1 MKNDAIW
8 MIIKNG
14 RALDKLKDSNPWC
27 HNNEL
32 FRYMFVIFI
41 QVVFDALAWHTIQQN
56 KQEAG
61 KGLAHGVTLND
72 GRRAVGQAGKMAG
85 R

>member
-14 RALDKLKDSNPWC
+14 RALDKLKDGNLWC

-61 KGLAHGVTLND
+61 KGQH
-72 GRRAVGQAGKMAG
+72 
-85 R
+85 